1 MALDALKLRSC
12 YFKSELHIYINIST
26 YFHFNVNI
34 FITKIRDLLYLFFYL
49 KKCFLRSIRNIVV
62 TPVWTK
68 TNLMAFDS

>member
-34 FITKIRDLLYLFFYL
+34 FITKIRDLLLSLFLF
-49 KKCFLRSIRNIVV
+49 KKMFLEKYQEYCCNSSLDKN
-62 TPVWTK
+62 
-68 TNLMAFDS
+68 